1 MNRTVTTRTPKIHV
15 PILAATLAAA
25 LAAGTP
31 LAAGQTASTA
41 ADRPGPPSGST
52 AVPGQEPTAA
62 TASPTQEPAAA
73 TVRQRH
79 PAGPPPAPVPGAD
92 ALAEQRQ
99 AIARLGDWVGEWEGS
114 GWAVSRAGREEFT
127 IHESVESKLGGLA
140 LLVQGLGKSK
150 QPGTGEEVVTH
161 DALAVLT
168 WDPEG
173 DRYVFRHYTADG
185 RHGESELVTT
195 DDGWRWGFQ
204 DPHSGVHVRFT
215 AEIGAETWHERG
227 EVSLDGGA
235 TWRPMLEMELRRV
248 GG

>member
-1 MNRTVTTRTPKIHV
+1 MNRTASTRTPMTHV
-15 PILAATLAAA
+15 SVLAVTLAATLAATGPA
-25 LAAGTP
+25 LARQPG
-31 LAAGQTASTA
+31 AAEAV
-41 ADRPGPPSGST
+41 RPEPSSGS
-52 AVPGQEPTAA
+52 AAAPGQEPTDA
-62 TASPTQEPAAA
+62 TE
-73 TVRQRH
+73 RQGH
-79 PAGPPPAPVPGAD
+79 AAGPPSAPVPGTD

-140 LLVQGLGKSK
+140 LLVQGLGKSRR
-150 QPGTGEEVVTH
+150 PDGGEEVVSH